1 MVLKE
6 TRPSKPVNLVSRKGK
21 KSSQNSTD
29 YNDNVLEGDTHINIG
44 RYVLEGD
51 IHINIGRYVLG
62 VGRNK
67 VVSEINSHHSL
78 VQDG

>member
-21 KSSQNSTD
+21 KPSQNSTD
-29 YNDNVLEGDTHINIG
+29 YNDNVLEGNT
-44 RYVLEGD
+44 
-51 IHINIGRYVLG
+51 HINIGRYVLG
-62 VGRNK
+62 VGRHK
-67 VVSEINSHHSL
+67 AVSEINSHHSL